1 MALILLLRQLFRLTL
16 RPLLGLLGLQLFLG
30 RQRRQAFRGPSGQ
43 PDLVEKPGIRLDV
56 VVRQGIKLFGSE
68 VEVKLE
74 GRNLTNTRYQEFQRL
89 NASRIDTNTY
99 VLGRTFQASVS
110 AKF

>member
-1 MALILLLRQLFRLTL
+1 
-16 RPLLGLLGLQLFLG
+16 
-30 RQRRQAFRGPSGQ
+30 
-43 PDLVEKPGIRLDV
+43 

>member
-1 MALILLLRQLFRLTL
+1 
-16 RPLLGLLGLQLFLG
+16 
-30 RQRRQAFRGPSGQ
+30 
-43 PDLVEKPGIRLDV
+43 VEKPGIRLDV